1 MIKRFFV
8 VLLLLFMSVFVF
20 AQENLKITIN
30 KDVQLIQ
37 LEDSIFIHKTW
48 SELEDFGR
56 FFSNGLI
63 IVKNGEAL
71 MIDTPMD
78 NEKTEVLIN
87 YLKDSMS
94 IKVTKLIIGHFH
106 DDCLGGLDYLQKMGV
121 ESIANA
127 MTIEKCKELG
137 LPIPSTPFTDSLLVD
152 FNGELLECRYFGAGH
167 TADNIIVWLPSRQIL
182 FGGCLIRSMQAK
194 NLGNITDAK
203 ISDWDTTVSKVIK
216 KYPNIKTVV
225 PGHGKF
231 SGADLLY
238 HTAELVKEAKHNGN

>member
-1 MIKRFFV
+1 MLVR
-8 VLLLLFMSVFVF
+8 LLVFLLSLVSNTLAFC
-20 AQENLKITIN
+20 QGNLEIVIN

-48 SELEDFGR
+48 SELEGFGR
-56 FFSNGLI
+56 FFSNGLV
-63 IVKNGEAL
+63 IVKNGETL

-182 FGGCLIRSMQAK
+182 FGGCLVRSMHAK

-203 ISDWDTTVSKVIK
+203 ISDWDTTVRKVIK